1 MAKKCDSCGADD
13 SSYDGL
19 CSACYDAQHSF
30 EDNDDYEPDEYEA
43 FDCHMGRDGL
53 CGAAGS
59 EDCEFE
65 CPYRRDQ
72 YARERAK
79 AERRRNKAGRQ
90 SVIPLTPSDRA
101 GVK

>member
-1 MAKKCDSCGADD
+1 VAEPDD
-13 SSYDGL
+13 
-19 CSACYDAQHSF
+19 HF
-30 EDNDDYEPDEYEA
+30 EDYDEEYELDEYEA

-72 YARERAK
+72 YARERA
-79 AERRRNKAGRQ
+79 AEERRRNKGGRMDDM
-90 SVIPLTPSDRA
+90 LTPKLEA
-101 GVK
+101 GKE

>member
-1 MAKKCDSCGADD
+1 MSGRDKLDD
-13 SSYDGL
+13 ESEPVDYED
-19 CSACYDAQHSF
+19 QF
-30 EDNDDYEPDEYEA
+30 EEPDEYEA

-72 YARERAK
+72 YARERAAK
-79 AERRRNKAGRQ
+79 EHRKSRQ
-90 SVIPLTPSDRA
+90 GDLL
-101 GVK
+101 K

>member
-19 CSACYDAQHSF
+19 CSKCYDAQHSF
-30 EDNDDYEPDEYEA
+30 DDSDNEYEPDEYEA
-43 FDCHMGRDGL
+43 FDCHMGPDGL

-72 YARERAK
+72 YARERAAK
-79 AERRRNKAGRQ
+79 EQKRSKGGRQ
-90 SVIPLTPSDRA
+90 PDLQPTQNGEKS
-101 GVK
+101 